1 MVSVLKSY
9 VTLFSG
15 YHIHKIFRKPD
26 LWTWA
31 RAQGHRDSN
40 LSGDSTPHQQREWH
54 QSQVNTM
61 QLKETILHNTANKL
75 LNMPTSKSQQAD
87 SETYGSFC
95 FHYWQKKLQA
105 IFSNLWV
112 SKIKFQVSSANQEAQ
127 WMTPFPCYLE
137 TDGRW
142 YRHMHTQN
150 WTVIASLSYQCTL
163 NMNILQLCRKQ
174 WQAIQLATQNLHL

>member
-1 MVSVLKSY
+1 MQ
-9 VTLFSG
+9 
-15 YHIHKIFRKPD
+15 
-26 LWTWA
+26 LWYEF
-31 RAQGHRDSN
+31 D
-40 LSGDSTPHQQREWH
+40 DSTPHQQREWH

-61 QLKETILHNTANKL
+61 QLKETTLHNTANKL

-112 SKIKFQVSSANQEAQ
+112 SKIKFQVSSTNQEAQ

-174 WQAIQLATQNLHL
+174 CQAIQLATQKFICNSCGFHVAPSELP